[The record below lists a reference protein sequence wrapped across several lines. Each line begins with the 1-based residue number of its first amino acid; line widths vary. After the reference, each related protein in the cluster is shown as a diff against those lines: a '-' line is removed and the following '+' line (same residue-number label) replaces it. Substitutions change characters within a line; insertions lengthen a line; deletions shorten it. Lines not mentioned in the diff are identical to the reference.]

1 MENKEIVIWSGG
13 ADSTYLLHTLAQ
25 KSSKEN
31 PVDTISIVY
40 KNFNEEKN
48 KLEKDARISI
58 MKWFK
63 EKKYHITNREIT
75 INTSSMPVLVSN
87 QALEWISCIMP
98 FIDTNSNVH
107 FGYIFPDSFWHKRQ
121 EFVKA
126 FYALNS
132 IKCVSNNTTD
142 LFFDLEWTHKDE
154 IVNKLKK
161 LKLLKLISTCEDP
174 VNYKPCKKCEK
185 CLELKNTL
193 EKIKGEKK

>member
-1 MENKEIVIWSGG
+1 MKDEKSCRDGFGE
-13 ADSTYLLHTLAQ
+13 ALLELG
-25 KSSKEN
+25 
-31 PVDTISIVY
+31 
-40 KNFNEEKN
+40 KN
-48 KLEKDARISI
+48 KKIVALSADLAPSVR